1 MNMIKKDSKKFK
13 NRVWILVALISLI
26 SLLISKLVLI
36 DFRDNI
42 QKRSKKEAEATILSV
57 SAQNVELINSRF
69 TEKIETLRS
78 ISMHLSELKT
88 CSQKELV
95 DHLKHINKVLK
106 FYNLGLTNQSGICL
120 TTLDEKFQLNNYEY
134 IQKGFKG
141 EESFTES
148 YLSEDGTMNLNILS
162 VPVYQDGSIKYVLTA
177 TYRSLDYI
185 NLLSISSFEG
195 NGSSIVLDKNG
206 DIVADSVIDPT
217 IDYNIFHDKDRVEEE
232 LSTMLY
238 DMNNLLKGYV
248 CYYYEGEKFIAYY
261 EPLNFDDWYL
271 VTYVPYKYI
280 SSNADEMSNIT
291 VKFVSSIT
299 MTVFFLMLLLGVTY
313 IYYMKRL
320 NNMIFVDD
328 VTKKKNYNWLENFY
342 TYDKMQQLKD
352 KALLVIDI
360 DNFKMINTKY
370 GIHIGNKVLLEIS
383 KIFNEVLKNDSIYRD
398 KNDIFVALIQYDS
411 KEMIISK
418 LKMYQKALDDVIS
431 AKILPY
437 FHLSIGISM
446 CSNYDTIELAY
457 NDALIAISEI
467 KGKYTEFY
475 NFSKIEM
482 RYTLEEKKEIE
493 AEFKNAIKNNEF
505 KIWYQPKYDSRD
517 NSVIG
522 AEALVRWQ
530 KPDGVIVSPA
540 KFIPTY
546 EENGQIIDLDMEV
559 VRLTCKNISELKNKG
574 IRVVP
579 ISINLSRYQV
589 ENPLFESTLSQII
602 HDYQIEPRDIVFE
615 ITETALSHNAEKLQE
630 MIASIVNM
638 GFKVHMDDFGMG
650 ASGLH
655 TISKFDFVGIKID
668 KVFIDLIGQK
678 KNDIVLE
685 MIISLIR
692 KLNLEVI
699 AEGVEKEEQVKFL
712 REKNCYIIQGYYF
725 NKPLPEDK
733 FNKLMVEEYN

>member
-1 MNMIKKDSKKFK
+1 MIKKDSKKFK

-217 IDYNIFHDKDRVEEE
+217 IDYNIFYDKDRVEEE
-232 LSTMLY
+232 LSTMLD

-291 VKFVSSIT
+291 VKFVSSIM
-299 MTVFFLMLLLGVTY
+299 MTVFLLMLLLGVTY

-370 GIHIGNKVLLEIS
+370 GIQIGNKVLLEIS

-418 LKMYQKALDDVIS
+418 LKMYQKAL
-431 AKILPY
+431 
-437 FHLSIGISM
+437 
-446 CSNYDTIELAY
+446 
-457 NDALIAISEI
+457 
-467 KGKYTEFY
+467 
-475 NFSKIEM
+475 EM

-615 ITETALSHNAEKLQE
+615 ITETALSHNEEKLQE
-630 MIASIVNM
+630 MIAAIVNM